1 LKRTT
6 LHNQDVAIAI
16 GLDIQ
21 AFLVVVFI
29 HAGIV
34 DRRTH
39 AGGVGVIGGG
49 CGACGEEQEEGEG
62 AHGLPGV
69 EGGERPL
76 RSIVVEGLGGE
87 FNGPFSFG

>member
-1 LKRTT
+1 LKWTA
-6 LHNQDVAIAI
+6 LHNQDGAIAV
-16 GLDIQ
+16 GFYIQ

-49 CGACGEEQEEGEG
+49 CGACGEEQDEGEG
-62 AHGLPGV
+62 AHGVPGI
-69 EGGERPL
+69 EGEENPL

-87 FNGPFSFG
+87 FDGPFSVG